1 MTETHFFPARVNE
14 FGYVI
19 IDITDDGKAILE
31 RHPLIG
37 FATQISES
45 RFQKVIVQ
53 TRPICTVG
61 DNLTPDFIQRYDGS
75 FTDCNGERL
84 SHSLAEMMQCFGFE
98 PEEHLRLQAKN
109 GVEGWECHWRIAA

>member
-1 MTETHFFPARVNE
+1 MPETHFFPAQANE

-19 IDITDDGKAILE
+19 VDVSDDGDVILE

-37 FATQISES
+37 FSTQISES
-45 RFQKVIVQ
+45 RFQKIIIQ
-53 TRPICTVG
+53 TRPVCTVG

-84 SHSLAEMMQCFGFE
+84 SHSLAEMMRGFGFE
-98 PEEHLRLQAKN
+98 PEEQIRLHSDN
-109 GVEGWECHWRIAA
+109 GRELHERHWRTAA

>member
-53 TRPICTVG
+53 TRPICMVG

-98 PEEHLRLQAKN
+98 PEEHIRLQAKN